1 MVGKNSITVCF
12 GQYFASS
19 DKFDAVFEEGMALVE
34 KTARYLDSEGRR
46 QAKSLKPPLAVIYTT
61 ESMRLT
67 TRLLDLS
74 SWLLIQRSL
83 KRGEISQED
92 AIAKRGDLK
101 FRPFGCISHIK
112 QLDRMPVGLQ
122 SLIRESYALSKRIHQ
137 IDCALAGDAGYNQTN
152 WYRANTVSN
161 QRKLIEQRFAHAL

>member
-34 KTARYLDSEGRR
+34 KTALYLDGEGRR
-46 QAKSLKPPLAVIYTT
+46 QAKSLKQPLAVIYTT

-74 SWLLIQRSL
+74 AWLLIQRSL
-83 KRGEISQED
+83 KRGEISRRD

-112 QLDRMPVGLQ
+112 QLDRMPAGLQ
-122 SLIRESYALSKRIHQ
+122 SLIRESYALSNRIHQ
-137 IDCALAGDAGYNQTN
+137 IDRALKGDADHNQIN
-152 WYRANTVSN
+152 RRQANPIGN
-161 QRKLIEQRFAHAL
+161 QRMLIEKRFAHAL

>member
-1 MVGKNSITVCF
+1 MVCF
-12 GQYFASS
+12 GQYFAGS
-19 DKFDAVFEEGMALVE
+19 DKFDAVFDEGMALVE
-34 KTARYLDSEGRR
+34 KTARYLDGEGRR

-83 KRGEISQED
+83 KRGEISRRD

-112 QLDRMPVGLQ
+112 QLDRMPAGLQ
-122 SLIRESYALSKRIHQ
+122 NLIRESYALSNRIHQ
-137 IDCALAGDAGYNQTN
+137 IDRALQGDSGHNQIT
-152 WYRANTVSN
+152 RHQANPVSN
-161 QRKLIEQRFAHAL
+161 QHKLLEQRFAHAVQAI